1 MTFERGKVVTLKS
14 GGPPMTVVAVAEDD
28 IDCIWVGEE
37 GDLFRETIPAV
48 ALAAIDMDKDGED
61 EDAAEDG
68 QDEDEDDDEPEEEEG
83 AGKPKSKGKRKVA

>member
-1 MTFERGKVVTLKS
+1 MTFERGQVVTLKS

-48 ALAAIDMDKDGED
+48 ALAAIDMDKDD
-61 EDAAEDG
+61 DDEDG
-68 QDEDEDDDEPEEEEG
+68 QDEDEDEPEEEEG
-83 AGKPKSKGKRKVA
+83 AGKPKRKRKVA